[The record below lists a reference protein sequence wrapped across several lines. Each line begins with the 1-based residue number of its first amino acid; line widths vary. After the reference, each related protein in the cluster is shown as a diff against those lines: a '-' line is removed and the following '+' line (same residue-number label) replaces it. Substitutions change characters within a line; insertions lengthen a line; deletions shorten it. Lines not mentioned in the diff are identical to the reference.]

1 MTPSS
6 SEAYP
11 VALELALAHMES
23 LEDTE
28 WLIVTRKP
36 VKKGA
41 HFGFHGCAT
50 GTSTQQMIAYAMTQ
64 LENLAEQNKP

>member
-1 MTPSS
+1 MMPS

-11 VALELALAHMES
+11 VALELALAYMES

-28 WLIVTRKP
+28 WLIVTRKQ

-41 HFGFHGCAT
+41 HFSFHGCAT
-50 GTSTQQMIAYAMTQ
+50 GASTPQMIAYAMTQ
-64 LENLAEQNKP
+64 LETLAEQNKP

>member
-1 MTPSS
+1 MTPS

-11 VALELALAHMES
+11 IALELALAHMES

-28 WLIVTRKP
+28 WLIVTRKQ

-41 HFGFHGCAT
+41 HFSFHGCAT
-50 GTSTQQMIAYAMTQ
+50 GASTQQMIAYAMTQ
-64 LENLAEQNKP
+64 LETLGEQSKK

>member
-1 MTPSS
+1 MTPS

-11 VALELALAHMES
+11 IALELALAHMES

-36 VKKGA
+36 VKTGA
-41 HFGFHGCAT
+41 HFSFHGCAT
-50 GTSTQQMIAYAMTQ
+50 GASTQQMIAYVMTQ
-64 LENLAEQNKP
+64 IETLAEQSKP

>member
-1 MTPSS
+1 MTPS

-28 WLIVTRKP
+28 WLLITRKP
-36 VKKGA
+36 VKTGA

-50 GTSTQQMIAYAMTQ
+50 GASTQQMIAYAMTQ
-64 LENLAEQNKP
+64 LENLAEQNKK

>member
-1 MTPSS
+1 MTPS

-28 WLIVTRKP
+28 WIIVTRKP

-41 HFGFHGCAT
+41 HFSVHGCASA
-50 GTSTQQMIAYAMTQ
+50 TSTQQMIAYAMTQ
-64 LENLAEQNKP
+64 IETLTEQSKS